1 MNLFISKLLI
11 PYNSP
16 IFEISTTILAT
27 AIVIFFTL
35 ILIPI
40 QQCANNYSPSLLKYF
55 RRDHETISC
64 FLLFSVSMLF
74 NICMLFIHTLKI
86 DAIFSSILLILSF
99 LSIFLMFFKLTK
111 IMSPVYYLLP
121 EIKKDCISTIRYGLK
136 KKNVITLQQKRNQIN
151 EQIKQVSLVHEK
163 IDPKTD
169 KWKIPD
175 NISEK
180 VHEKM
185 APLKSMAIKLM
196 KTSDYEIFNSTI
208 YTIRDIS
215 ISYLQIR
222 QDYKTF
228 YDHYLFLLAET
239 FKDLIKNAERYNDIN
254 FNRNIFKAI
263 RDIALCTLSVQVLGS
278 KSGYNYLVT
287 TLSSIF
293 HEIIREAVIKIDL
306 NRSYDAAKYFGEIG
320 EELAI
325 VGAGHSASDIANQL
339 SEIAKLCIK
348 LYDITTLVPIRK
360 SLAEIY
366 YNLLRY
372 RKIYPNYDFPY
383 KKILEV
389 YNAMLDIPLDSGTAL
404 SIGDPMFGWNPDLSK
419 DRSLS
424 SLIYIALYS
433 PNIDKKILKYN
444 IEEVNRIV
452 NFILDNEEK
461 DNTNTNNFQLYL
473 YQIGLWLLAFID
485 KKITSR
491 MILFEFKKIPKEEYK
506 ETIKVILSNIIKFIQ
521 NRYFNPLNGSKKIFD
536 KEELLHSLLS
546 IMSLALYLESK
557 HNINFNDHIL
567 PILNDFNEQ
576 LKSDECVLSF
586 TAHNNIKIF
595 CIFLKKINLT
605 EISEQ
610 LNKICD
616 EKEMDIGWIDPL
628 NNFDII
634 KRPIITFENR
644 LFEEFDKNILGRN

>member
-1 MNLFISKLLI
+1 MNQFISKLLI

-16 IFEISTTILAT
+16 IFGISTTILAT

-55 RRDHETISC
+55 RRDHDTISC
-64 FLLFSVSMLF
+64 FLFLFVSMLF
-74 NICMLFIHTLKI
+74 NICMFFVHTLKI

-99 LSIFLMFFKLTK
+99 LTIFLMFFKLTK
-111 IMSPVYYLLP
+111 MMSPTYYLLP
-121 EIKKDCISTIRYGLK
+121 EIKKDCINTIRYGLK
-136 KKNVITLQQKRNQIN
+136 KKYDLTLQQKSNQIS
-151 EQIKQVSLVHEK
+151 EQMTQVLLVHEK

-175 NISEK
+175 NISEN
-180 VHEKM
+180 VYEKM
-185 APLKSMAIKLM
+185 VPLKSMAIKLM

-208 YTIRDIS
+208 YTIREIS
-215 ISYLQIR
+215 ISYFQNR

-263 RDIALCTLSVQVLGS
+263 RDIALSTLSVQVLGS
-278 KSGYNYLVT
+278 KSGYNNLVSP
-287 TLSSIF
+287 LSSIF
-293 HEIIREAVIKIDL
+293 QENIREAVLKIDL
-306 NRSYDAAKYFGEIG
+306 DRSYEATNYLGEIG
-320 EELAI
+320 EKLATA
-325 VGAGHSASDIANQL
+325 GAGHSASDIANQL

-348 LYDITTLVPIRK
+348 LSDITTLVPIRK

-383 KKILEV
+383 KKMLEV
-389 YNAMLDIPLDSGTAL
+389 YTAMIDIPLDTGTAL
-404 SIGDPMFGWNPDLSK
+404 SIGDPMFGWNPDLIK

-433 PNIDKKILKYN
+433 PNINKKILKCN
-444 IEEVNRIV
+444 IEEVNRV
-452 NFILDNEEK
+452 VKFILDNEEK

-473 YQIGLWLLAFID
+473 YQISLWLLAFID
-485 KKITSR
+485 NKITSR
-491 MILFEFKKIPKEEYK
+491 MILFKFKKISKEEDK

-521 NRYFNPLNGSKKIFD
+521 NRYFNSLNGSKKTFD
-536 KEELLHSLLS
+536 EEELLHSLLS

-557 HNINFNDHIL
+557 HNIDFNEHII
-567 PILNDFNEQ
+567 PILKDFNEQ
-576 LKSDECVLSF
+576 LKSTECVLSL
-586 TAHNNIKIF
+586 TAYNNIQIF
-595 CIFLKKINLT
+595 CIFLKKVNLT

-616 EKEMDIGWIDPL
+616 KKKINYDRTDPL
-628 NNFDII
+628 YNFDII

-644 LFEEFDKNILGRN
+644 LFVEFDKNILGRN

>member
-1 MNLFISKLLI
+1 MNSFISKLLI

-40 QQCANNYSPSLLKYF
+40 QQCANSYSPSLLKYF
-55 RRDHETISC
+55 RRDHDTISC
-64 FLLFSVSMLF
+64 FLFLFVSMLF
-74 NICMLFIHTLKI
+74 NICMFFVHTLKI
-86 DAIFSSILLILSF
+86 DAIFSSVLLILSF

-111 IMSPVYYLLP
+111 MMSPTYYLLP
-121 EIKKDCISTIRYGLK
+121 EIKKDCINTLKYCLK
-136 KKNVITLQQKRNQIN
+136 KKNDITLQQKRDQIS
-151 EQIKQVSLVHEK
+151 EQMTQVLLVHEK

-175 NISEK
+175 DIAEK
-180 VHEKM
+180 VHGKI

-239 FKDLIKNAERYNDIN
+239 FKDLIKNAERCNDIN

-263 RDIALCTLSVQVLGS
+263 RDIALSTLSVQVLGS
-278 KSGYNYLVT
+278 KSGHNYLVT

-306 NRSYDAAKYFGEIG
+306 NRSYDAANYFGEIG
-320 EELAI
+320 GKLAI

-339 SEIAKLCIK
+339 SEIAKICIK
-348 LYDITTLVPIRK
+348 LNDITTLVPIRK

-383 KKILEV
+383 KKMLEV
-389 YNAMLDIPLDSGTAL
+389 YTAMIDIPIDAGTAL
-404 SIGDPMFGWNPDLSK
+404 SIGDSMFGWNPDLSK

-433 PNIDKKILKYN
+433 PNIDKNILKYN
-444 IEEVNRIV
+444 IEEVNRV
-452 NFILDNEEK
+452 VKFILDNEEK

-473 YQIGLWLLAFID
+473 YQISLWLLAFID
-485 KKITSR
+485 NKITSR
-491 MILFEFKKIPKEEYK
+491 MILFDFKRIPKEEDK
-506 ETIKVILSNIIKFIQ
+506 ERVKVILSNIIRFIQ
-521 NRYFNPLNGSKKIFD
+521 NRYFNSLNGSKKTFD
-536 KEELLHSLLS
+536 EEELLHSLLS
-546 IMSLALYLESK
+546 IISLALYLESK
-557 HNINFNDHIL
+557 HNIGFNDHIF
-567 PILNDFNEQ
+567 PILEDFNEQ
-576 LKSDECVLSF
+576 LKSTEGELSL
-586 TAHNNIKIF
+586 TTYNNIQIF
-595 CIFLKKINLT
+595 CIFLKKVNLI

-610 LNKICD
+610 LNKIFD
-616 EKEMDIGWIDPL
+616 KKKINYDRTDPL
-628 NNFDII
+628 YNFDII

-644 LFEEFDKNILGRN
+644 LFVEFDKNILGRN

>member
-1 MNLFISKLLI
+1 MNQFISKLLI

-16 IFEISTTILAT
+16 IFEISTTISAT

-64 FLLFSVSMLF
+64 FLLLSVSMLF

-99 LSIFLMFFKLTK
+99 FSIFLMFFKLTK

-136 KKNVITLQQKRNQIN
+136 KKNDITLQQKRNQIN

-169 KWKIPD
+169 KWEIPD

-263 RDIALCTLSVQVLGS
+263 RDIALSTLSVQVLGS
-278 KSGYNYLVT
+278 KSGYNYLTT

-320 EELAI
+320 EKLAI

-339 SEIAKLCIK
+339 SEIAKICIK
-348 LYDITTLVPIRK
+348 LNDITTLVPIRN

-404 SIGDPMFGWNPDLSK
+404 SIGDPMFGWNPDLSE

-433 PNIDKKILKYN
+433 PNINKKILKYN
-444 IEEVNRIV
+444 IEEVDRIV
-452 NFILDNEEK
+452 KFILDNEEK
-461 DNTNTNNFQLYL
+461 DNINTNNFQLYL

-485 KKITSR
+485 NKITSR
-491 MILFEFKKIPKEEYK
+491 MILFEFKKIPKEEDK
-506 ETIKVILSNIIKFIQ
+506 ETVKVILSNIIKFIQ
-521 NRYFNPLNGSKKIFD
+521 NRYFNSLNGSKKTFD
-536 KEELLHSLLS
+536 EEELLHSLLS

-557 HNINFNDHIL
+557 HKIDFNDHIF
-567 PILNDFNEQ
+567 PILKDFNEQ
-576 LKSDECVLSF
+576 LKSIECELSL
-586 TAHNNIKIF
+586 TTYNNIERF
-595 CIFLKKINLT
+595 CIFLKKINQT
-605 EISEQ
+605 EISQQ
-610 LNKICD
+610 LNKIYS
-616 EKEMDIGWIDPL
+616 EKKININRIDPL

-634 KRPIITFENR
+634 KRPIIAFENR
-644 LFEEFDKNILGRN
+644 LFVEFDKNILGRN

>member
-1 MNLFISKLLI
+1 MNQFISKLLI

-55 RRDHETISC
+55 RRDHDTISC
-64 FLLFSVSMLF
+64 FLFLFVSMLF
-74 NICMLFIHTLKI
+74 NICMFFVYTLKI
-86 DAIFSSILLILSF
+86 DAIFSSILLVLSF

-111 IMSPVYYLLP
+111 MMSPTYYLLP
-121 EIKKDCISTIRYGLK
+121 EIKKDCINTIRYSLK

-175 NISEK
+175 DISTK

-208 YTIRDIS
+208 CTIRDIS

-263 RDIALCTLSVQVLGS
+263 RDIALSTLSVQVLGS
-278 KSGYNYLVT
+278 KSGYNNLVSP
-287 TLSSIF
+287 LSSIF
-293 HEIIREAVIKIDL
+293 QEIIREAVIKIDL
-306 NRSYDAAKYFGEIG
+306 NRSYDTAKYFGEIG
-320 EELAI
+320 EKLAI
-325 VGAGHSASDIANQL
+325 VGAGHSASDVANQL
-339 SEIAKLCIK
+339 SEIAKICIK
-348 LYDITTLVPIRK
+348 LNDITTLVPIRN

-383 KKILEV
+383 KKMLEV
-389 YNAMLDIPLDSGTAL
+389 YTAMLDIPLDSGTAL
-404 SIGDPMFGWNPDLSK
+404 SIGDPMFGWNPDLSE

-433 PNIDKKILKYN
+433 PNIDKKILKNN

-452 NFILDNEEK
+452 KFILDNEEK
-461 DNTNTNNFQLYL
+461 DNINTNNFQLYL
-473 YQIGLWLLAFID
+473 YQISLWLLAFID
-485 KKITSR
+485 NKITSR
-491 MILFEFKKIPKEEYK
+491 MILFKFKKISKEEDK
-506 ETIKVILSNIIKFIQ
+506 ETIKVILANIIKFIQ

-557 HNINFNDHIL
+557 HNINFNDHIF
-567 PILNDFNEQ
+567 PILKDFNEQ

-616 EKEMDIGWIDPL
+616 EKEMDIDWIDPL

-634 KRPIITFENR
+634 KRPIIAFENK

>member
-1 MNLFISKLLI
+1 M
-11 PYNSP
+11 
-16 IFEISTTILAT
+16 
-27 AIVIFFTL
+27 
-35 ILIPI
+35 
-40 QQCANNYSPSLLKYF
+40 
-55 RRDHETISC
+55 
-64 FLLFSVSMLF
+64 
-74 NICMLFIHTLKI
+74 
-86 DAIFSSILLILSF
+86 
-99 LSIFLMFFKLTK
+99 
-111 IMSPVYYLLP
+111 P

-136 KKNVITLQQKRNQIN
+136 KKNDITLQQKRNQIN

-239 FKDLIKNAERYNDIN
+239 FKDLIKNAERYDDIN

-263 RDIALCTLSVQVLGS
+263 RDIALSTLSVQVLGS
-278 KSGYNYLVT
+278 KSGYNYLTT

-306 NRSYDAAKYFGEIG
+306 NRSYDAAKYFGETG
-320 EELAI
+320 EKLAI

-339 SEIAKLCIK
+339 NEIAKICIK
-348 LYDITTLVPIRK
+348 LNDITTLVPIRN

-404 SIGDPMFGWNPDLSK
+404 SIGDPMFGWNPDLSE

-433 PNIDKKILKYN
+433 PNINKKILKYN
-444 IEEVNRIV
+444 IEEVDRIV
-452 NFILDNEEK
+452 KFILDNEEK
-461 DNTNTNNFQLYL
+461 DNINTNNFQLYL

-485 KKITSR
+485 NKITSR
-491 MILFEFKKIPKEEYK
+491 MILFEFKKIPKEEDK
-506 ETIKVILSNIIKFIQ
+506 ETVKVILSNIIKFIQ
-521 NRYFNPLNGSKKIFD
+521 NRYFNSLNGSKKTFD
-536 KEELLHSLLS
+536 EEELLHSLLS

-557 HNINFNDHIL
+557 HKIDFNDHIF
-567 PILNDFNEQ
+567 PILKDFNEQ
-576 LKSDECVLSF
+576 LKSIECELSL
-586 TAHNNIKIF
+586 TTYNNIERF
-595 CIFLKKINLT
+595 CIFLKKINQT
-605 EISEQ
+605 EISQQ
-610 LNKICD
+610 LNKIYS
-616 EKEMDIGWIDPL
+616 EKKININRIDPL

-634 KRPIITFENR
+634 KRPIIAFENR
-644 LFEEFDKNILGRN
+644 LFVEFDKNILGRN